1 MAGASIATAAAT
13 SIMEWIR
20 TTSSLIDNLT
30 LKEGTTIRRTF
41 TLTSANFGAAVNGA
55 FSLSAPVNSD
65 SPATAATLNACEM
78 AGYFTGT
85 VGGSGSTI
93 VMVPN
98 TVGASQ
104 PVTLNTLTFAHDSS
118 A

>member
-1 MAGASIATAAAT
+1 MAGATINTTAAT

-20 TTSSLIDNLT
+20 ASSGLIGNLT
-30 LKEGTTIRRTF
+30 LKEGATIRRTF
-41 TLTSANFGAAVNGA
+41 TLTSGSFGTASAAA

-78 AGYFTGT
+78 SGYFTGT

-104 PVTLNTLTFAHDSS
+104 PVTLNTLTFSHVLS